1 MPREGI
7 ERISL
12 KLRGKSLQLD
22 RKVTPDWG
30 YAAGSEIFT
39 QRLYLAS
46 PGGAYLAYAHGKSGA
61 LHVRDRRG
69 RERTIARVYGRDVR
83 FSADERTLATVRSP
97 AGGGVEV
104 VIMDLA
110 TGKLRALGAIHE
122 VTWLEWVA
130 DGVVASHVDPETRLP
145 VITLYPLDGE
155 PRVIADGIGLDKRF
169 TTARRGSRVL
179 YFVEKRAYVV
189 DTADAAAEPVL
200 IGELPAALNN
210 AEMAP
215 DGSEAAIVTTSGLYR
230 ARGAELALELLSSD
244 ASVHT
249 VWYSGDGSQLAYA
262 SPSEA
267 VVLAGE
273 ARHAFAAADYDLSA
287 MRFRAGG
294 DGLVLAVGRKAI
306 HWRPDTDARTV
317 LADAGADRTMQG
329 ADVYDGGVVTWSL
342 EVRRKQHDKRLRG
355 EMISPDR
362 LANEPF
368 ALAD

>member
-12 KLRGKSLQLD
+12 KLRGKSLELD
-22 RKVTPDWG
+22 RKVTQDWG
-30 YAAGSEIFT
+30 YASGSEIFT

-69 RERTIARVYGRDVR
+69 HERTIARVHGRDVR
-83 FSADERTLATVRSP
+83 FSADERYLATVRSP

-104 VIMDLA
+104 VVMELA

-122 VTWLEWVA
+122 ATWLEWVA

-145 VITLYPLDGE
+145 VITLYPLAGE
-155 PRVIADGIGLDKRF
+155 PRVIADGIGLAARF
-169 TTARRGSRVL
+169 TSARRGSRVM

-200 IGELPAALNN
+200 VGELPAAVNN

-215 DGSEAAIVTTSGLYR
+215 DGSEAAIVTAAGLYR

-244 ASVHT
+244 TSVHT
-249 VWYSGDGSQLAYA
+249 VWFSADGGQLAYA
-262 SPSEA
+262 TPSEA
-267 VVLAGE
+267 VVLAGD
-273 ARHAFAAADYDLSA
+273 ARHAFAAADYDLGA

-294 DGLVLAVGRKAI
+294 GGLVLAVGHKAI
-306 HWRPDTDARTV
+306 LWRPDTDARTV

-342 EVRRKQHDKRLRG
+342 EVRRKG
-355 EMISPDR
+355 DR
-362 LANEPF
+362 KAYHGNANEPF